1 MQTQI
6 KTLVASIILASS
18 VAGMAQAAE
27 SAAADKPVLT
37 KPSANKVVIAHRGA
51 SGYLPEHSL
60 PAKAMAYAQGADYL
74 EQDLVMTKDNE
85 LVVLHDHYLDR
96 VTDVADRFPDRARQD
111 GRYYAID
118 FTLPEIKSLKFTEGF
133 DIDKNGKK
141 VQSYPGRFPMGKSDF
156 RVHTFQEEIEFVQGL
171 NHSTGKNIGIYPE
184 IKAPWFHKQEGKDI
198 STKVLEVLKQY
209 GYSSKADKV
218 YLQCFD
224 ANELKRIK
232 NELEPKMGMDLKL
245 VQLVAYTDWN
255 ETYEQKP
262 DGKWVNYNYDWMFK
276 PGAMKQV
283 AQYADGI
290 GPDYHMLVVESSTP
304 DNIKLTNMVKEAHA
318 SNMMVHPFTI
328 RTDRLPKY
336 ATDVNQLFDI
346 IYNQA
351 QVDGVFTD
359 FPDTGVQFLQKQGQH
374 Q

>member
-1 MQTQI
+1 MQTHV
-6 KTLVASIILASS
+6 KALVAGIILASS
-18 VAGMAQAAE
+18 MAGVTQAAE
-27 SAAADKPVLT
+27 KI
-37 KPSANKVVIAHRGA
+37 VIAHRGA
-51 SGYLPEHSL
+51 SGYLPEHTL

-96 VTDVADRFPDRARQD
+96 VTDVAERFPDRARKD

-133 DIDKNGKK
+133 DIKDGKK

-156 RVHTFQEEIEFVQGL
+156 RVQTFQEEIEFIQGL

-184 IKAPWFHKQEGKDI
+184 IKAPWFHRQEGKDI
-198 STKVLEVLKQY
+198 SSKVLDVLKEY
-209 GYSSKADKV
+209 GYTGKADKV

-224 ANELKRIK
+224 VNELKRIK
-232 NELEPKMGMDLKL
+232 NELEPQKGMDLKL
-245 VQLVAYTDWN
+245 IQLVAYTDWN
-255 ETYEQKP
+255 ETYEQQP
-262 DGKWVNYNYDWMFK
+262 NGKWVNYSYDWMFK

-290 GPDYHMLVVESSTP
+290 GPDYHMLVAAESTP
-304 DNIKLTNMVKEAHA
+304 NKIIFTNMVKDAHA
-318 SNMMVHPFTI
+318 SNMMVHPYTI
-328 RTDRLPKY
+328 RADALPKY
-336 ATDVNQLFDI
+336 ATDVNQLYDI

-351 QVDGVFTD
+351 KVDGVFTD
-359 FPDTGVQFLQKQGQH
+359 FPDKGVQFLQKQGQH
-374 Q
+374 K

>member
-1 MQTQI
+1 MQTHV
-6 KTLVASIILASS
+6 KALVAGIILASS
-18 VAGMAQAAE
+18 MAGVAQAAE
-27 SAAADKPVLT
+27 KI
-37 KPSANKVVIAHRGA
+37 VIAHRGA
-51 SGYLPEHSL
+51 SGYLPEHTL
-60 PAKAMAYAQGADYL
+60 PSKAMAYAQGADYL

-96 VTDVADRFPDRARQD
+96 VTDVAERFPDRARKD

-118 FTLPEIKSLKFTEGF
+118 FTLPEIKFLKFTEGF
-133 DIDKNGKK
+133 DIKDGKK

-156 RVHTFQEEIEFVQGL
+156 RVHTFQEEIEFIQGL

-184 IKAPWFHKQEGKDI
+184 IKAPWFHRQEGKDI
-198 STKVLEVLKQY
+198 SAKVLDVLKEY
-209 GYSSKADKV
+209 GYTTKGDKV

-232 NELEPKMGMDLKL
+232 NELEPQKGMDLKL
-245 VQLVAYTDWN
+245 IQLVAYTDWN
-255 ETYEQKP
+255 ETYEQQP
-262 DGKWVNYNYDWMFK
+262 NGKWVNYSYDWMFK

-290 GPDYHMLVVESSTP
+290 GPDYHMLVAAESTP
-304 DNIKLTNMVKEAHA
+304 GKIVLTEMVKDAHA
-318 SNMMVHPFTI
+318 SNMMVHPYTI
-328 RTDRLPKY
+328 RADALPKY
-336 ATDVNQLFDI
+336 ATDVNQLYDI

-359 FPDTGVQFLQKQGQH
+359 FPDKGVQFLQKQGQH
-374 Q
+374 K